1 MDLTNVIEYIG
12 TPIGLAVVLAYGMK
26 KMYEHFNEQLNHKDA
41 IIQSKDELI
50 NQMNKDYTNQIS
62 DMIQNNVEINT
73 KINETIKHF
82 KDVIEK

>member
-1 MDLTNVIEYIG
+1 MAIENVIEYIG

-26 KMYEHFNEQLNHKDA
+26 KMYEHFNEQLTHKDA
-41 IIQSKDELI
+41 IIQAKDDLI